1 MGVATE
7 KASLKK
13 ELKLRQLFSL
23 AFGTIIGVGWVTV
36 LGKWLTQAGSLGA
49 VIAFLAGG
57 LVMIFI
63 GLTYSE
69 MAAMFP
75 VSGGEVAYA
84 YEAYGLKTSFMTGW
98 LLSLTYIGVVV
109 FEVISVGWVAGSLF
123 PALEGHVLYSFLGDN
138 VFLGSVLVGILGTLV
153 LTFVNYRGAGMAAT
167 FQDLLVLGLLIVSAI
182 FMAVGMM
189 QGDTENLRPL
199 FLEGTSTS
207 WWGGVLAVFA
217 TAPFWYSGFDT
228 IPQAMGEKAEG
239 APLHLV
245 SRVVV
250 LAIVVAAVFYAGVII
265 ATSMVLP
272 RSELTALDL
281 PTAGAF
287 TAAFGSPFWGRVVLF
302 AGLLG
307 LLSSWNAFFFA
318 GSRVLY
324 ALGRSRVLPAFFG
337 YVHPKYQTPTG
348 AILFVTLLSLI
359 GAFLGRSAILPIVNT
374 GGLCLAAVFVLTC
387 VGVFRLRKSQPDR
400 PRPYRASSLLITLG
414 ALGSFVMLVLS
425 FLQPYWDESQRWPLE
440 WTFLL
445 VWGAL
450 GVLFWFMAAHI
461 RNGISENERR
471 VLMLD
476 PE

>member
-1 MGVATE
+1 MGAPAG
-7 KASLKK
+7 KISLKK

-36 LGKWLTQAGSLGA
+36 LGDWLTQAGSLGA

-57 LVMIFI
+57 VVMIFI

-69 MAAMFP
+69 MAAMYP

-109 FEVISVGWVAGSLF
+109 FEVISVGWVAGALF
-123 PALEGHVLYSFLGDN
+123 PALEGRVLYSFLGDN

-153 LTFVNYRGAGMAAT
+153 LAFVNYRGAGMAAT
-167 FQDLLVLGLLIVSAI
+167 FQDLLVLGLLIISAI
-182 FMAVGMM
+182 FMAVGLMR
-189 QGDTENLRPL
+189 GDTANLHPL
-199 FLEGTSTS
+199 FVEGTSTS

-245 SRVVV
+245 SRVIV

-272 RSELTALDL
+272 RSELTGLNL

-287 TAAFGSPFWGRVVLF
+287 EAAFDSLFWGRVVLF

-318 GSRVLY
+318 GARVLY
-324 ALGRSRVLPAFFG
+324 ALGRSRILPPFFG

-348 AILFVTLLSLI
+348 AILFVTVLSLI
-359 GAFLGRSAILPIVNT
+359 GAFLGRSAIVPIVKA

-400 PRPYRASSLLITLG
+400 PRPYRASPLLITLG

-425 FLQPYWDESQRWPLE
+425 LLQPLWDESQSWPLK

-445 VWGAL
+445 VWGFL
-450 GVLFWFMAAHI
+450 GILFWFMAARI
-461 RNGISENERR
+461 RNGISESERR
-471 VLMLD
+471 VLML
-476 PE
+476 E